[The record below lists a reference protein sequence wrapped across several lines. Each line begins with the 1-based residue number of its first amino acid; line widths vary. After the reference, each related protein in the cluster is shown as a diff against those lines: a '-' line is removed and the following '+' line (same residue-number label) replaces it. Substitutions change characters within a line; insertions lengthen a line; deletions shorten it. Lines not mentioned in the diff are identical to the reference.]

1 MYRHFKNTYLSYV
14 ILIGLESL
22 YHTND
27 GSGLP
32 VARTLKK
39 MYGGGLRC
47 C

>member
-1 MYRHFKNTYLSYV
+1 MYIHLKMTYLSSV
-14 ILIGLESL
+14 ILIGFESL
-22 YHTND
+22 YHSND

-39 MYGGGLRC
+39 MYEGGLRC